1 MAHVNSTTANIQKP
15 TQVKSAISLLYVYAV
30 ISILIDSTLSILREG
45 FSIGSLVLATTF
57 FLVNVFLV
65 FMISKGKTWPRNLLL
80 VFLLFG
86 LCSILYYLPNVK
98 AGFRYQFIIM
108 GIKFALGVIPI
119 IVLYLKPAKQWFET
133 FR

>member
-1 MAHVNSTTANIQKP
+1 
-15 TQVKSAISLLYVYAV
+15 
-30 ISILIDSTLSILREG
+30 
-45 FSIGSLVLATTF
+45 
-57 FLVNVFLV
+57 
-65 FMISKGKTWPRNLLL
+65 MISKGKTWPRNLLL
-80 VFLLFG
+80 FFLLFG

>member
-15 TQVKSAISLLYVYAV
+15 TQVKSAIFLLYVYAV
-30 ISILIDSTLSILREG
+30 IGILIDSTLSILREG

-65 FMISKGKTWPRNLLL
+65 FMISRGKTWPRNLLL
-80 VFLLFG
+80 FFLLFG

>member
-30 ISILIDSTLSILREG
+30 IGILIDSTLSILREG

-65 FMISKGKTWPRNLLL
+65 FMISRGKTWPRNLLL
-80 VFLLFG
+80 FFLLFG

>member
-30 ISILIDSTLSILREG
+30 IGILIDSTLSILREG

-57 FLVNVFLV
+57 FLVNVFSV
-65 FMISKGKTWPRNLLL
+65 FMISRGKTWPRNLLL
-80 VFLLFG
+80 FFLLFG